1 MTRLPPMPTAPGVP
15 ELSVAVP
22 AYNEAQ
28 CLPELYDRV
37 AAVAERAGLAW
48 ELVVAD
54 DGSTDGTR
62 ELLRQMAERDPRV
75 KPVMLSR
82 NFGHTPAYLAA
93 MEHATGDWVVVMD
106 SDLQDEPEVIPDML
120 AIARTGLDVVYAI
133 KAKRQEGVLMRAAF
147 SLYYRLAGRMSAVPQ
162 PAHAGPFCLMSRRVV
177 EEIRRLPERNVFF
190 PGVRSYVGFRQAG
203 IQVERPARADASRI
217 RLGRRVAGAIDGILA
232 FSNVPLRVSSWIG
245 MVVAAASGILG
256 LVFIYYRLF
265 TDTAVEGFTAMV
277 TILLFLGGV
286 QLLTL
291 GILGEYIGRVYEE
304 VKRRP
309 RYIVEEFLNGEGA
322 EEREPPQKVLQRDGF

>member
-1 MTRLPPMPTAPGVP
+1 MPTAPGVP

-62 ELLRQMAERDPRV
+62 DLLRQMAARDPRV

-93 MEHATGDWVVVMD
+93 MEHTTGDWVVVMD

-147 SLYYRLAGRMSAVPQ
+147 SLYYRLAGRLSAVPQ

-177 EEIRRLPERNVFF
+177 EEIRRLPERNIFF

-217 RLGRRVAGAIDGILA
+217 RLGRRIAGAIDGILA
-232 FSNVPLRVSSWIG
+232 FSNVPLRLSSWIG

-309 RYIVEEFLNGEGA
+309 RYIVEEFLNGTGA
-322 EEREPPQKVLQRDGF
+322 EEREQPRKVLQRDGF

>member
-1 MTRLPPMPTAPGVP
+1 MPTAPGVP

-28 CLPELYDRV
+28 CLPELYARV

-62 ELLRQMAERDPRV
+62 ELLRQMAARDPRV

-93 MEHATGDWVVVMD
+93 MEHTTGDWVVVMD

-147 SLYYRLAGRMSAVPQ
+147 SLYYRLAGRLSAVPQ

-177 EEIRRLPERNVFF
+177 EEIRRLPERNMFF

-217 RLGRRVAGAIDGILA
+217 RLGRRIAGAIDGILA

-291 GILGEYIGRVYEE
+291 GVLGEYIGRVYEE

-309 RYIVEEFLNGEGA
+309 RYIVEEFLNGEDA

>member
-1 MTRLPPMPTAPGVP
+1 MPTATGLP

-22 AYNEAQ
+22 AYNEAR
-28 CLPELYDRV
+28 CLPELYQRV
-37 AAVAERAGLAW
+37 AAVAERAGLEW

-62 ELLRQMAERDPRV
+62 ELLREMAARDRRV
-75 KPVMLSR
+75 KPVILSR

-93 MEHATGDWVVVMD
+93 MEHTCGDWVVVMD
-106 SDLQDEPEVIPDML
+106 SDLQDEPEVIPEML
-120 AIARTGLDVVYAI
+120 AVARTGLDVVYAV

-147 SLYYRLAGRMSAVPQ
+147 SLYYRLAGRLSAVPQ

-177 EEIRRLPERNVFF
+177 EEIRRLPERNIFF

-203 IQVERPARADASRI
+203 IHVERPARAGGRSRI
-217 RLGRRVAGAIDGILA
+217 RLGRRIVGALDGILA
-232 FSNVPLRVSSWIG
+232 FSNVPLRLSSWIG
-245 MVVAAASGILG
+245 LIVAACSGILG

-265 TDTAVEGFTAMV
+265 TDVAVAGFTALV

-291 GILGEYIGRVYEE
+291 GILGEYLGRVYEE

-309 RYIVEEFLNGEGA
+309 RYIVEESLNIDGA
-322 EEREPPQKVLQRDGF
+322 GEREPQGVLQRDGR

>member
-1 MTRLPPMPTAPGVP
+1 MPTAPGVP

-37 AAVAERAGLAW
+37 AAVAERVGVEW

-62 ELLRQMAERDPRV
+62 ELLRALAARDRRV

-93 MEHATGDWVVVMD
+93 MEHASGEWVVVMD

-133 KAKRQEGVLMRAAF
+133 KTKRQEGVMMRAAF
-147 SLYYRLAGRMSAVPQ
+147 SLYYRLAGRLSAVPQ

-177 EEIRRLPERNVFF
+177 DEISRLPERNIFF
-190 PGVRSYVGFRQAG
+190 PGLRSYVGFRQAG
-203 IQVERPARADASRI
+203 IQVERPKRTDRTRI
-217 RLGRRVAGAIDGILA
+217 RLGRRVAGALDGILA
-232 FSNVPLRVSSWIG
+232 FSNVPLRISSWVG
-245 MVVAAASGILG
+245 LGVAVAAGILG

-265 TDTAVEGFTAMV
+265 TDIAVAGFTALA

-291 GILGEYIGRVYEE
+291 GILGEYLGRVYEE

-309 RYIVEEFLNGEGA
+309 RYIVEEVVNAERD
-322 EEREPPQKVLQRDGF
+322 EERESRRVLQRDGR